1 MTFSYITQNKEK
13 TKSILRCR
21 VGELDRELWVS
32 GCCDGDGS
40 QLQAPGWRWR
50 WIVDSL
56 YQRPHSQLLACN
68 QAGKEKVAAS
78 SIFQCLCIL
87 ISLQLLWFLQL
98 CNLRMQNKVQS
109 GHLFSNLKE
118 ASGYQFLSD
127 FVKLFKTKPEA
138 ARSKVLVDLFCSS
151 CFKFPSSSP
160 FPGSFCPAAC
170 QCTVVAF
177 DIGFIAP
184 CVLLLLHLL
193 WFHNEKC
200 PNVSMLH
207 CLNSILY

>member
-1 MTFSYITQNKEK
+1 M
-13 TKSILRCR
+13 RCR

-40 QLQAPGWRWR
+40 QLQAPGWRWT
-50 WIVDSL
+50 VESP
-56 YQRPHSQLLACN
+56 YQRPHSQSLACN

-138 ARSKVLVDLFCSS
+138 GRSKVLVDLFCSS

-177 DIGFIAP
+177 DIRFIAP
-184 CVLLLLHLL
+184 RVVSVSASSLVVSQREMSKCQHVTLLRLA
-193 WFHNEKC
+193 
-200 PNVSMLH
+200 
-207 CLNSILY
+207 